1 MKLDKALLLIFAMVT
16 IFFIVIVGILSR
28 YGAKISDDP
37 TFSTFFNWYIAL
49 VLVNLLNILV
59 TLLFHYFMTDLPG
72 ERGEKGKVGPKG
84 LPGEDARCFCDTDT
98 LKTNLEPI
106 TLDETKTIHSHH
118 IDKDLGGSVIHS
130 HIETDDMD
138 TELKIPHNHNL

>member
-28 YGAKISDDP
+28 YGTKISDDP

-49 VLVNLLNILV
+49 VLVNLLNILI

-72 ERGEKGKVGPKG
+72 ERGEKGKVGQKG

-106 TLDETKTIHSHH
+106 TLDETNTIHSHNV
-118 IDKDLGGSVIHS
+118 DTDYGGSVIHS
-130 HIETDDMD
+130 HIENDDMD
-138 TELKIPHNHNL
+138 IELKNHNL

>member
-84 LPGEDARCFCDTDT
+84 LPGDDARCFCDTQES
-98 LKTNLEPI
+98 NLEPI
-106 TLDETKTIHSHH
+106 TLDETRTIHSHKV
-118 IDKDLGGSVIHS
+118 DTDYGGSIIHS
-130 HIETDDMD
+130 HISPGYTNTD
-138 TELKIPHNHNL
+138 LSFSHNHS

>member
-1 MKLDKALLLIFAMVT
+1 MKLDKSLLLIFAMIT

-28 YGAKISDDP
+28 YGTKISDDP

-49 VLVNLLNILV
+49 VLVNLLNILI

-72 ERGEKGKVGPKG
+72 ERGEKGKGGPKG

-98 LKTNLEPI
+98 LVSGEKLEYVVDCSSLAQEA
-106 TLDETKTIHSHH
+106 TCCNYYTCTE
-118 IDKDLGGSVIHS
+118 
-130 HIETDDMD
+130 DD
-138 TELKIPHNHNL
+138 TVA

>member
-16 IFFIVIVGILSR
+16 IFFIVIVGILTR
-28 YGAKISDDP
+28 YGTKISEDP

-72 ERGEKGKVGPKG
+72 ERGDKGKIGPKG
-84 LPGEDARCFCDTDT
+84 LPGEDARCFCDTQESGE
-98 LKTNLEPI
+98 KPI
-106 TLDETKTIHSHH
+106 TLDETNTIHSHH
-118 IDKDLGGSVIHS
+118 VDTDYGGSLVHS
-130 HIETDDMD
+130 HIDSGDNENKLVIDHS
-138 TELKIPHNHNL
+138 L